1 MLVIEHHNNKIVK
14 VLFDNEIDQEFT
26 NQNIVTSLIPI
37 AKKYPKN
44 IVIWCQTDALPYI
57 NSSEIHTL
65 IDSERKFI
73 SYNPTSNFF
82 SDSIGYV
89 EESPFINI
97 NKEVSYPTWQMSS
110 LVGATSAN
118 TILKFDPQ
126 FFKIED
132 FDYFLCS
139 IAKHYMPL
147 GLFCYSEPRLL
158 TKKNN
163 FESKKASSKQLFQF
177 IAQHYKPIWKFLL
190 FLNLLLYQKKLSVIP
205 LFSSLVSKKLFYS
218 RELELENK
226 VDTISIFNEEIDVI
240 IPTIGRKQYLY
251 DFLCDLNH
259 QKHLPK
265 NVIIVEQNPQA
276 NTSSELDYLNEKWNF
291 TIKHIFTH
299 QTGACNARNEAIKLI
314 KSKWIF
320 FADDD
325 IRIRE
330 NFIEQALKKTT
341 ANKIDAL
348 VFKCLNPNEN
358 EDKDNSNIAQT
369 TIFGSGSSIV
379 KLKETIYFNT
389 KLEFGYGEDLEYGLQ
404 LRQNGIDVFYSNSP
418 SITHLKAPIGG
429 FRYKHNFYWDTN
441 KIKPLPSP
449 TVLFYKKKYYTKQQV
464 LGYKTTL
471 FFNLLK
477 NKVVLKKIFFLTE
490 FIKSWNYSNYWAN
503 QLENEN

>member
-14 VLFDNEIDQEFT
+14 VLFDNEIDHEFT

-37 AKKYPKN
+37 AKKHPKN

-57 NSSEIHTL
+57 NFSEIHTL

-110 LVGATSAN
+110 LVGATSSN
-118 TILKFDPQ
+118 SILKFDPQ

-139 IAKHYMPL
+139 IAKHYMSL

-163 FESKKASSKQLFQF
+163 FKSKKASSKQLFQF
-177 IAQHYKPIWKFLL
+177 VGQHYKPIWKFLL

-205 LFSSLVSKKLFYS
+205 LFSSLMTKKLLFS
-218 RELELENK
+218 RELENK

-251 DFLCDLNH
+251 DFLNDLNR
-259 QKHLPK
+259 QTHLPK

-314 KSKWIF
+314 KSKWVF

-389 KLEFGYGEDLEYGLQ
+389 KLEFGYGEDMEYGLQ

-429 FRYKHNFYWDTN
+429 FRYKHDFPWDN
-441 KIKPLPSP
+441 DIIKPLPSP
-449 TVLFYKKKYYTKQQV
+449 TVLLYKKIFYTKEQV
-464 LGYKTTL
+464 LGFKSVL
-471 FFNLLK
+471 FLSLFQTKKWKEKVELIFNF
-477 NKVVLKKIFFLTE
+477 NKHWN
-490 FIKSWNYSNYWAN
+490 KSNFWAN
-503 QLENEN
+503 KLK